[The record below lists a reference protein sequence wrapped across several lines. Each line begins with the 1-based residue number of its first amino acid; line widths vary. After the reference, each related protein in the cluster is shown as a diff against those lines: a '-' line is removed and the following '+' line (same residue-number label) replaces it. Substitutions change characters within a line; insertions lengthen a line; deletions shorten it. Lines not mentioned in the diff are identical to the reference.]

1 MGAKSAPGTAARAG
15 DDVQR
20 RILASMTPEQKVRV
34 AFRLYWSARRLK
46 EASIRTFHPELTDDE
61 IRRRVN
67 ESFLNARD

>member
-1 MGAKSAPGTAARAG
+1 
-15 DDVQR
+15 
-20 RILASMTPEQKVRV
+20 MTPEQKVRV